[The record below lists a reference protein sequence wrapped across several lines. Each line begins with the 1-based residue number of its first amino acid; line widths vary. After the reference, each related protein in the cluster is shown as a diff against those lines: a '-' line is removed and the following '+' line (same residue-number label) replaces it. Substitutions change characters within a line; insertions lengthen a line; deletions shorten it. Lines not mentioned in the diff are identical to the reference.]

1 MRPKTQASGRLDVVI
16 HIKRALNDALL
27 SIAALTLLVGIL
39 VAVNERVRH
48 QVTERL
54 TTNDSQTELVGTVDH
69 ISAVAGAMFD
79 AVRFEVRQHG
89 RLAFFAIAAVVLVYF
104 MLRL

>member
-1 MRPKTQASGRLDVVI
+1 VI
-16 HIKRALNDALL
+16 IKRALNEKLL

-39 VAVNERVRH
+39 LAVNERVRH

-54 TTNDSQTELVGTVDH
+54 SPNESQTELVG
-69 ISAVAGAMFD
+69 AVTGAYGVAATMFD
-79 AVRFEVRQHG
+79 IARYEVREHA
-89 RLAFFAIAAVVLVYF
+89 RLVFFVTAACVLVYF